1 QQQYSK
7 QNVFLQQQQAALIAN
22 LQLKAILSRPESQ
35 MLLLGL
41 AKGDISKHGLLIQLA
56 NPRLPQRDRE
66 AITAVLTFTSAQ
78 QQQQQQQLDTI
89 SNNLII
95 NQLHNLQNLAIVQQT
110 IAAQQ
115 QQQLHSG
122 NKRSS
127 TLQPMSQEELQTH
140 ANLIMQNALIK
151 RKIEEQTSVLG
162 LQKILQLNAAAQIA
176 KQQQIHIRNVSGPS
190 NQNIQNVNRN
200 IPGNRRLQAL
210 QNLFNDSN
218 GMVDNVQ
225 RQQQSLNQNISCNV
239 ILQLHELS
247 QQPQCCNVQNQRTRS
262 TGAPSTKFTSDGE
275 YQQQQLQCQAIDN
288 QSNSPSTVVP
298 NAHVHHSGRTNKIHI
313 PSQQP
318 AAILSVGD
326 SPESKEEFPV

>member
-1 QQQYSK
+1 MFSK
-7 QNVFLQQQQAALIAN
+7 
-22 LQLKAILSRPESQ
+22 S
-35 MLLLGL
+35 
-41 AKGDISKHGLLIQLA
+41 GDISKHGLLIQLA

-78 QQQQQQQLDTI
+78 QQQQQQQFDTI

-127 TLQPMSQEELQTH
+127 IVQPMSQEELQTH

-176 KQQQIHIRNVSGPS
+176 KQQQIHNRTVSGPS
-190 NQNIQNVNRN
+190 NQNVQNVNRN
-200 IPGNRRLQAL
+200 VPGNRRLQAL

-218 GMVDNVQ
+218 GMVDNLQ
-225 RQQQSLNQNISCNV
+225 RQQQNLNQNISCNGNTNNTT
-239 ILQLHELS
+239 ITNYRNNRS
-247 QQPQCCNVQNQRTRS
+247 IGNVQNQRTRS
-262 TGAPSTKFTSDGE
+262 TGAASTKLTPDGE
-275 YQQQQLQCQAIDN
+275 YQQQQLQCQTIDN
-288 QSNSPSTVVP
+288 QSNNLSSVVANP
-298 NAHVHHSGRTNKIHI
+298 HVHHSGRANKIHI
-313 PSQQP
+313 PSQQK

-326 SPESKEEFPV
+326 SK